1 MVNGPY
7 GINGVRRFLP
17 NGKFRHLGELLAAP
31 ALSIQSPYLAWD
43 ESVSYQS
50 GIDDMAYERIPQQIL
65 SLVKADE
72 PRVTVYAYGQALE
85 ACGKVLAVRAE
96 SSPAVQYLHQLSG
109 GRGISFPQGG
119 WLQWCHDQLTGN
131 RGK

>member
-1 MVNGPY
+1 M
-7 GINGVRRFLP
+7 
-17 NGKFRHLGELLAAP
+17 AP
-31 ALSIQSPYLAWD
+31 MGSTACASPYLAWD

-72 PRVTVYAYGQALE
+72 PRVTVYAYGQARPAAQSLRS
-85 ACGKVLAVRAE
+85 GAE